1 MFINYFKIAIRNI
14 LRHRVYTF
22 INVSGLAIGM
32 TCSILIFLF
41 VQDELRFDKFHA
53 NAERIYRVIQ
63 DHDDPNLILPIAL
76 TQAPLA
82 STLKREYPEI
92 IDAVCYNHGGEGLVK
107 YGVKIFKEERF
118 SYVGES
124 FFKIFSFTFQKGDPA
139 SALSNRHSIVISDKI
154 ARKYFDG
161 ADPMG
166 KILLIKDRVTVKVTG
181 VIKNEP
187 HSHIPVDFVLPL
199 KLLENFGTNL
209 QTWGRSNY
217 TTYVLLH
224 ENAIPAGVNR
234 KIVGFYKEIDPKTT
248 NRPFIQPLKEVYLK
262 SNFAYDF
269 MAPPYDI
276 RMINLLLAMAVFI
289 LILACFNFMNLA
301 TAQSEKRAKE
311 IALRKSIG
319 AKRRQLMQQFL
330 GEAVLLSLLAL
341 AFAIVFSEML
351 LPPFN
356 RFLMG
361 RDLSLFHPENTITYL
376 ILIGGSVLT
385 GIVSGIYPAVF
396 LSSFQPVKIFK
407 GMLIS
412 PYRGIL
418 TRKVLVVVQF
428 AISIVFI
435 IATLTLYN
443 QLEFMLNKDLGYDK
457 QNLIVVPMS
466 PAVQKKLGALKRK
479 LRQHPHITHLTA
491 MLNMPTWVQPSLTLS
506 DWEGNRSG
514 KRLTIFHGSVDRD
527 FIETLQ
533 MKMVQGSSFA
543 HAAASDLIVNE
554 EAVRQMG
561 LKEPIGKRIKTGKHD
576 GPIIGVVKNFHYN
589 RLSHK
594 IEPFLLKL
602 APEETLYIIIR
613 VKTNKIADVIPFL
626 QKEWNAAEPEYPFEH
641 FFFDV
646 LLRNMYLVEHKIL
659 ELFSYATA
667 LAIFI
672 SCLGLFG
679 SAAYMTE
686 QRTKEI
692 GIRKSLGASVS
703 DIIQMLSLEFLKL
716 VLIANLIAWPV
727 VYFALDRWLDKFEYH
742 IEINFS
748 VFIFAALLALIIA
761 ALTVGVKAYKPARAN
776 PVEALRYE

>member
-1 MFINYFKIAIRNI
+1 MFINYFKIAFRNI

-41 VQDELRFDKFHA
+41 VQDELRFDRFHA
-53 NAERIYRVIQ
+53 NADRIYRVIQ
-63 DHDDPNLILPIAL
+63 DHDDPNIILPIAL

-82 STLKREYPEI
+82 STLKRDYPEI
-92 IDAVCYNHGGEGLVK
+92 IDAVCYNRGGSGLVK
-107 YGVKIFKEERF
+107 HGARIFKEERF
-118 SYVGES
+118 SFVGES

-199 KLLENFGTNL
+199 KLLEKFGVDL

-466 PAVQKKLGALKRK
+466 PAVQKKFSALKRK
-479 LRQHPHITHLTA
+479 LRQHPHITHITA